1 MRAENIS
8 PCQIE
13 MARKSFGLIGLVG
26 VLLAVLVI
34 VPFLKTYFPGAF
46 SEGFI
51 NVRCEK
57 TTCPE
62 GTFCE
67 KNYDGSESCT
77 KIYP

>member
-1 MRAENIS
+1 
-8 PCQIE
+8 
-13 MARKSFGLIGLVG
+13 MARSQKSFGLLGLTG
-26 VLLAVLVI
+26 LLVAILVI
-34 VPFLKTYFPGAF
+34 IPLAKIYFPGVF

-67 KNYDGSESCT
+67 KGYSGEESCVP
-77 KIYP
+77 IYVPKQ

>member
-1 MRAENIS
+1 
-8 PCQIE
+8 
-13 MARKSFGLIGLVG
+13 MARSQKSFGLVG
-26 VLLAVLVI
+26 LAVLLVSI
-34 VPFLKTYFPGAF
+34 LVVVPLVKIYFPGVF

-67 KNYDGSESCT
+67 KAYSGAESCVP
-77 KIYP
+77 IYVGKQ

>member
-1 MRAENIS
+1 
-8 PCQIE
+8 
-13 MARKSFGLIGLVG
+13 MARSQKSFGLVGLTVLLVG
-26 VLLAVLVI
+26 ILVVVPLLKI
-34 VPFLKTYFPGAF
+34 YFPGVF

-67 KNYDGSESCT
+67 KAYSGAESCVP
-77 KIYP
+77 IYVGKQ

>member
-1 MRAENIS
+1 
-8 PCQIE
+8 
-13 MARKSFGLIGLVG
+13 MARGQKSFGLVGLAG
-26 VLLAVLVI
+26 LLIAILVV
-34 VPFLKTYFPGAF
+34 VPLVKMYFPGAF

-67 KNYDGSESCT
+67 KAYSGAESCVP
-77 KIYP
+77 IYVGKQ

>member
-1 MRAENIS
+1 
-8 PCQIE
+8 
-13 MARKSFGLIGLVG
+13 MARSQKAFGLIGLAG
-26 VLLAVLVI
+26 LLVAILVI
-34 VPFLKTYFPGAF
+34 IPLLKIYFPGAF

-67 KNYDGSESCT
+67 KAYNGAESCVP
-77 KIYP
+77 IYVGKQ

>member
-1 MRAENIS
+1 
-8 PCQIE
+8 
-13 MARKSFGLIGLVG
+13 MARSQKSFGLVG
-26 VLLAVLVI
+26 LAVLLVGI
-34 VPFLKTYFPGAF
+34 LVVVPLLKIYFPGVF

-67 KNYDGSESCT
+67 KAYNGAESCVP
-77 KIYP
+77 IYVGNQ